1 MENLEN
7 TLDKLSIEELE
18 LVIRQCD
25 ELIEKIDGGRYE

>member
-1 MENLEN
+1 MDKLEN

-25 ELIEKIDGGRYE
+25 ELIEKIDGDRDE